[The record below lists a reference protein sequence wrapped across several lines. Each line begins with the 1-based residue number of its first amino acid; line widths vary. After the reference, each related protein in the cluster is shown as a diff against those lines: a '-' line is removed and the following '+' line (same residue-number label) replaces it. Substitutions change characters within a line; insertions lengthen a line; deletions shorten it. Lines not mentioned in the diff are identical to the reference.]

1 MSFKS
6 HIQTKSAE
14 FTENYKHHTQLLD
27 ELNSKLDKASQGN
40 PGHRKIHEERGKLFV
55 RDRIQKLID
64 PQTPFLELSALAGS
78 ELYGED
84 IPAAG
89 ISNGDRT
96 CFQPQRHD
104 RGQRRYRQR
113 RYVLSQLQSKN
124 IFEPKKSPKKT
135 ICHVSIWWI
144 QVVLFCRC
152 KTDVFPDRDHF
163 GRIFYNQ
170 AQMSQMAIPQISA
183 VLGSCTA
190 GGAYVPAMSD
200 ETVIVKNQGTIFL
213 GGPPLGQSR
222 NRRTNHQ

>member
-89 ISNGDRT
+89 LVTGIGRVSNRK
-96 CFQPQRHD
+96 RHD

-113 RYVLSQLQSKN
+113 RYVFPNYSQKTSS
-124 IFEPKKSPKKT
+124 SPRNRQRKP

-144 QVVLFCRC
+144 QVVLFLPMQA
-152 KTDVFPDRDHF
+152 DVFPDRDHF

-183 VLGSCTA
+183 VLGFMHSWWRLC
-190 GGAYVPAMSD
+190 SSH
-200 ETVIVKNQGTIFL
+200 E
-213 GGPPLGQSR
+213 R
-222 NRRTNHQ
+222 